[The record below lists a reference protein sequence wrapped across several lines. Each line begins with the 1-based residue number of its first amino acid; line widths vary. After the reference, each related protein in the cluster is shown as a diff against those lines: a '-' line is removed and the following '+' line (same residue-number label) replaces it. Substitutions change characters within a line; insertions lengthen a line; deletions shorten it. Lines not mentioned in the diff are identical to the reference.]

1 MINYLLALPALLLF
15 MLLFRPDSVGPPVGA
30 GCINVCLN
38 AHVLWLPLL
47 IVTELIFLLGLLPV
61 RPERLLPRHKRAG
74 RCGA

>member
-1 MINYLLALPALLLF
+1 MSVVLSNMINYLLALPALLLF

-47 IVTELIFLLGLLPV
+47 IMPS
-61 RPERLLPRHKRAG
+61 
-74 RCGA
+74 